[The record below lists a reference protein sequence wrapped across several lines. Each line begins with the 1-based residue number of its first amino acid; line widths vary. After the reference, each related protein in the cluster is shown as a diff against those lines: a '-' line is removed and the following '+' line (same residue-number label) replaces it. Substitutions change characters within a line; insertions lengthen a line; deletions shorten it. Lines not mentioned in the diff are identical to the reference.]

1 MAKFYDTLLGEYVK
15 NPGRR
20 WLKLDTLAEDY
31 FDYQMISYD
40 EISQKKKLNFSEVE
54 LKNASVYSGEDVY
67 MTHMLYEKQKSEG
80 LLGEDVLMN
89 MELPLIEAISSME
102 LTGVKIDRDTLKGIG
117 MRLENATRDLEK
129 EIYDIAWV
137 EFNIKSPKQVWEV
150 LFEKLELP
158 KGKKTKTWYSVS
170 ADVLNNLS
178 HEFPIAAK
186 IVKYRHYSKLL
197 GTYIEWLLNIATDND
212 LIHTSYNQAV
222 TSTWRLSSTNPNLQN
237 IPSWWWVAGEIRSA
251 FIPHNSGDKIVAFDY
266 SQVEVRI
273 LAMMSGDENLLHA
286 FREGLDIHQTTAEF
300 IFEKTDISGA
310 ERKIAKAVNF
320 GVIYGIS
327 PFGLS
332 KNINISQKDAKVYI
346 DWFYSNYPKV
356 RSFFDDV
363 ITKCEETW
371 YVQTLFGRKRY
382 IKSINDKN
390 KMIKSWAER
399 EAINMPIQWTSADI
413 IKIAMLEIHNLL
425 KNYKSTMMMQVHD
438 ELVFNIVPEEFDEL
452 TQKIPEIMES
462 ILVNFIDK
470 IVYTDITKENFI
482 PLKVDAGIGDNW
494 KEAK

>member
-31 FDYQMISYD
+31 FDYKMISYD

-54 LKNASVYSGEDVY
+54 LKNASVYSWEDVY
-67 MTHMLYEKQKSEG
+67 MTHMLYEKQKSDG
-80 LLGEDVLMN
+80 VTTDDILVD
-89 MELPLIEAISSME
+89 MELPLIEAISAME
-102 LTGVKIDRDTLKGIG
+102 LTWVRIDRDTLKGIG

-158 KGKKTKTWYSVS
+158 KWKKTKTWYSVS
-170 ADVLNNLS
+170 ADVLGNLS
-178 HEFPIAAK
+178 HDFPIAAK

-197 GTYIEWLLNIATDND
+197 WTYIEWLLNIATDHD

-222 TSTWRLSSTNPNLQN
+222 TSTGRLSSTNPNLQN
-237 IPSWWWVAGEIRSA
+237 IPSGWWVAWEIRSA

-286 FREGLDIHQTTAEF
+286 FREWLDIHQKTAEF
-300 IFEKTDISGA
+300 IFDKNDISGS

-320 GVIYGIS
+320 WVIYWIS
-327 PFGLS
+327 PFWLS
-332 KNINISQKDAKVYI
+332 KNIDISQKDAKVYI
-346 DWFYSNYPKV
+346 DWFYENYPKV
-356 RSFFDDV
+356 RSFFDD
-363 ITKCEETW
+363 IISKCEETG
-371 YVQTLFGRKRY
+371 YVETLFGRKRY

-399 EAINMPIQWTSADI
+399 EATNMPIQWTSADI
-413 IKIAMLEIHNLL
+413 IKIAMLEIHELL

-438 ELVFNIVPEEFDEL
+438 ELVFNIVPDEFDEL
-452 TQKIPEIMES
+452 TKKIPKIMES
-462 ILVNFIDK
+462 ILVDFMDK
-470 IVYTDITKENFI
+470 IVYKNITKESLI
-482 PLKVDAGIGDNW
+482 PLKVDAGIWNNW
-494 KEAK
+494 KQAK